1 MNNIIFETK
10 TIIANRQDLDS
21 ADRERLLKIVEA
33 LEPDVLSAFWKLI
46 SVSPN
51 RLLKINEL
59 FKAKEQALASGDL
72 SMIDKIIKTEGEYLQ
87 EKSDMV

>member
-1 MNNIIFETK
+1 MNNTIFETK

-33 LEPDVLSAFWKLI
+33 LEPEVLSAFWKLI

-51 RLLKINEL
+51 SLLKINEL
-59 FKAKEQALASGDL
+59 FKAKAQALASGDL
-72 SMIDKIIKTEGEYLQ
+72 AMIDKIIKTESEFLQ
-87 EKSDMV
+87 EEGNIV